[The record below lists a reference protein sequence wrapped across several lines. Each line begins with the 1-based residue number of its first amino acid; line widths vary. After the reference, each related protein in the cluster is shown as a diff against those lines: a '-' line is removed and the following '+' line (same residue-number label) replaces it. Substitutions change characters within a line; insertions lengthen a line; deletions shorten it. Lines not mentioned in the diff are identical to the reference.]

1 MGAGLEKPL
10 EKVVLYSFP
19 VVCLCLGKV
28 LYRIPQRTICSDNTD
43 VWPGTRWCCTSS
55 EQTSKYHDVLA
66 DQSLTHFPSA
76 ARLSCLAAFTSELN
90 HGACRRDVTMR
101 VTHEWGGGG
110 VSVQCFSK
118 YSIENVIFYL
128 RCLKSVRNVISK
140 FISIYS
146 FQNS

>member
-10 EKVVLYSFP
+10 EKVVLHSFP
-19 VVCLCLGKV
+19 VVCLCLRKV
-28 LYRIPQRTICSDNTD
+28 LYRIPQRTICSDNID
-43 VWPGTRWCCTSS
+43 VWPGTRWYCTSS
-55 EQTSKYHDVLA
+55 EQTSKHHDELA

-101 VTHEWGGGG
+101 VSGGGG
-110 VSVQCFSK
+110 GSVQYFSK

-128 RCLKSVRNVISK
+128 RCLKSVRNVTSK